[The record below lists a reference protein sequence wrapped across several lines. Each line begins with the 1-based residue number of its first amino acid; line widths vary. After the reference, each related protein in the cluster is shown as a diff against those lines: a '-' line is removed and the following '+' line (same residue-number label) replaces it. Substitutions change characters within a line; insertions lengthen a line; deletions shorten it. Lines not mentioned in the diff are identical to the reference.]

1 MNGNIQ
7 IIGNFFKKTMSN
19 RPVLLCYIICR
30 VNFPCDV
37 SPSEGAFSRG
47 FRPAHRTGAAT
58 GVAAAPLLP
67 RFRGAFRPAHRTG
80 AATGVAAAP
89 ILPRFRGAFRPAHR
103 TGAAGGGSVSNL
115 AALPRGFR
123 LAHRTGAAAVG
134 QRFIVSF
141 FLCTFTCLLLGAIPA
156 KVPGR
161 SGSSVFSSIRILRL
175 WMRVRSRCR

>member
-19 RPVLLCYIICR
+19 RPVLLCYIICWA
-30 VNFPCDV
+30 NFPCDV
-37 SPSEGAFSRG
+37 SQSGGAFPRG
-47 FRPAHRTGAAT
+47 FRPAHRTGAAA
-58 GVAAAPLLP
+58 GWP

-80 AATGVAAAP
+80 AAGGGSGSTFAA
-89 ILPRFRGAFRPAHR
+89 LPRGFRPAHR

-141 FLCTFTCLLLGAIPA
+141 FLCTFTCLLLGGIPA

-161 SGSSVFSSIRILRL
+161 SGSSVFSSTRILRL
-175 WMRVRSRCR
+175 RMRVRSRCR